1 MQLTAFQEG
10 FSAALLADAAPDEAP
25 AAWVTALQTQPGF
38 SVYRNT
44 VLKACID
51 ALQANYPAVCKLVG
65 EDWFRAAAAVYAR
78 MQPPNDG
85 RLMDYGAGF
94 ADFLQ
99 TFEPAAELPY
109 LPAVARLD
117 RCWTECHLAADAPAL
132 PPDWLAHHAPE
143 TLVHQ
148 HLQPH
153 PAARWAWCD
162 DHPAF
167 TLWALQRD
175 GQTTEAHV
183 PWIGDGGLLT
193 RPHAA
198 VAWHPLPWAGV
209 VFLNACATGAS
220 LEQAATEALTA
231 DPTTDFS
238 ALIGLLL
245 NAGALAP
252 LQPSP
257 QAEEAV

>member
-1 MQLTAFQEG
+1 MQLTAFQDG
-10 FSAALLADAAPDEAP
+10 FSAALLADAPPDEAP
-25 AAWVTALQTQPGF
+25 QPWLAAMQAQPGF

-65 EDWFRAAAAVYAR
+65 EQWFRAAAAVYAR

-94 ADFLQ
+94 AGFLQ
-99 TFEPAAELPY
+99 SFEPAAELPY

-117 RCWTECHLAADAPAL
+117 RHWTECHLAADAPAL
-132 PPDWLAHHAPE
+132 PPDWAAHQAPE
-143 TLVHQ
+143 TLGQQ
-148 HLQPH
+148 HLRPH
-153 PAARWAWCD
+153 PASRWAWCD
-162 DHPAF
+162 EHPAF

-175 GQTTEAHV
+175 GQTTETQV
-183 PWIGDGGLLT
+183 PWRGDGGLLT

-198 VAWHPLPWAGV
+198 VLWHPLPWAGV
-209 VFLNACATGAS
+209 VFLNACASGAP
-220 LEQAATEALTA
+220 LEAAATQALTA
-231 DPTTDFS
+231 DSHTDFS

-252 LQPSP
+252 LPPSP
-257 QAEEAV
+257 QAEEAA

>member
-1 MQLTAFQEG
+1 MQLTAFQDG
-10 FSAALLADAAPDEAP
+10 FSAALLAEAPPDEAP
-25 AAWVTALQTQPGF
+25 QPWLAAMQAQPGF

-65 EDWFRAAAAVYAR
+65 EQWFRAAAAVYAR

-94 ADFLQ
+94 AGFLQ
-99 TFEPAAELPY
+99 SFEPAAELPY

-117 RCWTECHLAADAPAL
+117 RHWTECHLAADAPAL
-132 PPDWLAHHAPE
+132 PPDWLAHQAPE
-143 TLVHQ
+143 TLGQQ
-148 HLQPH
+148 HLRPH
-153 PAARWAWCD
+153 PASRWAWCD
-162 DHPAF
+162 EHPAF

-175 GQTTEAHV
+175 GQTTETQV
-183 PWIGDGGLLT
+183 PWRGDGGLLT

-198 VAWHPLPWAGV
+198 VLWHPLPWAGV
-209 VFLNACATGAS
+209 VFLNACASGAP
-220 LEQAATEALTA
+220 LEAAATQALTA
-231 DPTTDFS
+231 DSHTDFS

-252 LQPSP
+252 LPPSP
-257 QAEEAV
+257 QAEEAA

>member
-10 FSAALLADAAPDEAP
+10 FSAALLADASPNEAP
-25 AAWVTALQTQPGF
+25 QPWLTALQAQPGF

-51 ALQANYPAVCKLVG
+51 ALQANYPAVSQLVG

-78 MQPPNDG
+78 AQPPGDG
-85 RLMDYGAGF
+85 RLMGYGAGF

-109 LPAVARLD
+109 LHAVARLD
-117 RCWTECHLAADAPAL
+117 RCWTECHLAADAQAL
-132 PPDWLAHHAPE
+132 PSDWLARQTSE
-143 TLVHQ
+143 TLGHQ
-148 HLQPH
+148 NLRPH
-153 PAARWAWCD
+153 PAARWAWCEE
-162 DHPAF
+162 HPAF

-175 GQTTEAHV
+175 GQTSETEV
-183 PWIGDGGLLT
+183 PWKGDGGLLT

-198 VAWHPLPWAGV
+198 VVWNPLPWAGV

-231 DPTTDFS
+231 DPSTDFS

-245 NAGALAP
+245 TAGALAP
-252 LQPSP
+252 LQPLP
-257 QAEEAV
+257 PG

>member
-1 MQLTAFQEG
+1 MQLTAFQDG
-10 FSAALLADAAPDEAP
+10 FSAALLADAPPDEAP
-25 AAWVTALQTQPGF
+25 QPWLAAMQAQPGF

-65 EDWFRAAAAVYAR
+65 EQWFRAAAAVYAR

-94 ADFLQ
+94 AGFLQ
-99 TFEPAAELPY
+99 SFEPAAELPY

-117 RCWTECHLAADAPAL
+117 RHWTECHLAADAPAL
-132 PPDWLAHHAPE
+132 PPDWLAHQAPE
-143 TLVHQ
+143 TLGQQ
-148 HLQPH
+148 HLRPH
-153 PAARWAWCD
+153 PASRWAWCD
-162 DHPAF
+162 EHPAF

-175 GQTTEAHV
+175 GQTTETQV
-183 PWIGDGGLLT
+183 PWRGDGGLLT

-198 VAWHPLPWAGV
+198 VLWHPLPWAGV
-209 VFLNACATGAS
+209 VFLNACASGAP
-220 LEQAATEALTA
+220 LEAAATQALTA
-231 DPTTDFS
+231 DSHTDFS

-252 LQPSP
+252 LPPSP
-257 QAEEAV
+257 QAEEAA

>member
-1 MQLTAFQEG
+1 MQLTAFQDG
-10 FSAALLADAAPDEAP
+10 FSAALLADAPQDEACLP
-25 AAWVTALQTQPGF
+25 WLAALQAQPGF

-78 MQPPNDG
+78 MRPPSDG
-85 RLMDYGAGF
+85 RLMGYGAGF

-99 TFEPAAELPY
+99 SFEPAAELPY
-109 LPAVARLD
+109 LPAVARWD
-117 RCWTECHLAADAPAL
+117 RCWTESHLAADAPAL
-132 PPDWLAHHAPE
+132 TAHWLAHQAPE
-143 TLVHQ
+143 ALGHQ

-153 PAARWAWCD
+153 PAARWTWCNE
-162 DHPAF
+162 HPAF

-198 VAWHPLPWAGV
+198 VVWHPLPWAGV

-220 LEQAATEALTA
+220 LETAATEALRA
-231 DPTTDFS
+231 DPKTDFS
-238 ALIGLLL
+238 TLIGLLL

-252 LQPSP
+252 LTPSP
-257 QAEEAV
+257 QAEEAA

>member
-1 MQLTAFQEG
+1 MQLTAFQDG
-10 FSAALLADAAPDEAP
+10 FSAALLAEAPPDEAP
-25 AAWVTALQTQPGF
+25 QPWLAAMQAQPGF

-65 EDWFRAAAAVYAR
+65 EQWFRAAAAVYAR

-94 ADFLQ
+94 AGFLQ
-99 TFEPAAELPY
+99 SFEPAAELPY

-117 RCWTECHLAADAPAL
+117 RHWTECHLAADAPAL
-132 PPDWLAHHAPE
+132 PPDWLAHQAPE
-143 TLVHQ
+143 TLGQQ
-148 HLQPH
+148 HLRPH
-153 PAARWAWCD
+153 PASRWAWCD
-162 DHPAF
+162 EHPAF

-175 GQTTEAHV
+175 GQTTETQV
-183 PWIGDGGLLT
+183 PWRGDGGLLT
-193 RPHAA
+193 RPHAS
-198 VAWHPLPWAGV
+198 VLWHPLPWAGV
-209 VFLNACATGAS
+209 VFLNACASGAP
-220 LEQAATEALTA
+220 LEAAATQALTA
-231 DPTTDFS
+231 DPHTDFS

-252 LQPSP
+252 LPPSP
-257 QAEEAV
+257 QAEEAA

>member
-10 FSAALLADAAPDEAP
+10 FSAALLADAPPDEAP
-25 AAWVTALQTQPGF
+25 APWLTALQAQPGF

-78 MQPPNDG
+78 AQPPSDG

-143 TLVHQ
+143 TLGHQ

-162 DHPAF
+162 EHPAF

-175 GQTTEAHV
+175 GQTSEAHV
-183 PWIGDGGLLT
+183 PWTGDGGLLT
-193 RPHAA
+193 RPDAA
-198 VAWHPLPWAGV
+198 VVWHPLPRAGV
-209 VFLNACATGAS
+209 VFLNACANGAS

-231 DPTTDFS
+231 DTTTDFS

-252 LQPSP
+252 LQPLP
-257 QAEEAV
+257 PAEEAA